1 MQSSAVTVGT
11 TATIVVS
18 ADDKNRTVY
27 LHNPSGVKFYLG
39 GSNVNTTNGFHLD
52 NGISLT
58 LEVPLRET
66 VYGIVAAGSHQ
77 IVVLYPDS
85 D

>member
-1 MQSSAVTVGT
+1 MQSVAVTVTT
-11 TATIVVS
+11 TATLVVA

-39 GSNVNTTNGFHLD
+39 GSTVTTLTGFHLD
-52 NGISLT
+52 NGGT
-58 LEVPLRET
+58 LAIELPLRET
-66 VYGIVAAGSHQ
+66 LYGIVAAGSHDV
-77 IVVLYPDS
+77 IVLRPDA

>member
-1 MQSSAVTVGT
+1 MQSVAVTVTT
-11 TATIVVS
+11 TATLVVA

-39 GSNVNTTNGFHLD
+39 GSTVTTLTGFHLD
-52 NGISLT
+52 NGET
-58 LEVPLRET
+58 LAVELPLRET
-66 VYGIVAAGSHQ
+66 LYGIVASGSQ
-77 IVVLYPDS
+77 DIIVLRPDA